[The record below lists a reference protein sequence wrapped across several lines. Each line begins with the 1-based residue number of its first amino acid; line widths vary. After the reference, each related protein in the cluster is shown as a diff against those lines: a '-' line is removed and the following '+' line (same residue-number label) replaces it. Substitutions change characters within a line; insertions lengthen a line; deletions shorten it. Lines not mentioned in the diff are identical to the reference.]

1 MLNKE
6 LFIKGYIEKIANKFE
21 LSNDLAFE
29 IFVSSVILNKDFDE
43 VFENISTIQKDKKG
57 NWSGANDGG
66 FDGIYID
73 SDEFLITVIQ
83 VKNQKNL
90 GENEIAKFIDD
101 FESIFVYSKSSKVL
115 NKTVQTKRDEYLS
128 LIHDGYMIEPKL
140 YFVFNGEINHQNNQ
154 RIKRFEDE
162 YEYLKIIDNNI
173 LFEKIE
179 NIIFQN
185 KKRKEIKFTFKA
197 EKSNISLKND
207 PQALISFSVANVKA
221 VNFRLKAIEL
231 CELIELEKKIN
242 KNIDT
247 LFSDNIRGYLGNNK
261 TNDKIRK
268 TLLSDEAEYFPFLN
282 NGITIVANIVNIPK
296 QLMGGVYNIMATNP
310 VIVNGLQTTRVIYD
324 IYQKNKNLLEGIDV
338 LVRLYETNDDELLE
352 QITDATN
359 TQSPISYRD
368 KISNKKFNQY
378 AKELFESYGI
388 GYITKKGDTFAN
400 IFSKSLKESVDNEV
414 VLKFWYASFF
424 ERPAFAK
431 SYKSKVMEFC
441 YEASSDE
448 KHPLYSLFDGNKNS
462 PLYLQLFISYKI
474 YDFVVKQRKLY
485 NKDDDFIYSA
495 DELMVFAIYKSLKV
509 QNKLS
514 LSLELLEIYNEQFQ
528 KIQQIVRK
536 EKDYKD
542 SINSTYSHNDYF
554 KSEKSFYDL
563 MQINQWKEDNKIE
576 FLKGE
581 I

>member
-6 LFIKGYIEKIANKFE
+6 LFIKGYLEKIANKFD

-29 IFVSSVILNKDFDE
+29 IFASSVILNKDFDE
-43 VFENISTIQKDKKG
+43 VFENCSTIEKDKKG

-66 FDGIYID
+66 FDGICID
-73 SDEFLITVIQ
+73 SDEFLITAIQ
-83 VKNQKNL
+83 VKNQNTSF
-90 GENEIAKFIDD
+90 ENEIAKFIDD
-101 FESIFVYSKSSKVL
+101 FESIFVYNKSSIVL

-128 LIHDGYMIEPKL
+128 LIHNGYIIEPKL
-140 YFVFNGEINHQNNQ
+140 YFVFNDKINNK

-162 YEYLKIIDNNI
+162 CEYLKVIDNNI
-173 LFEKIE
+173 LFERIE

-185 KKRKEIKFTFKA
+185 KKRKEINLTFKA

-207 PQALISFSVANVKA
+207 PQALISFSQPNVKA
-221 VNFRLKAIEL
+221 VNFSVMPLVMKNIVKM
-231 CELIELEKKIN
+231 EKKTN

-261 TNDKIRK
+261 TNDKIKK

-296 QLMGGVYNIMATNP
+296 QLMGGVYNIMTTNP

-324 IYQKNKNLLEGIDV
+324 IYQKDKDLLEGIDI
-338 LVRLYETNDDELLE
+338 LVRLYETNDDKLLE

-378 AKELFESYGI
+378 TKELFESNGI
-388 GYITKKGDTFAN
+388 GYITKNGDTFAN
-400 IFSKSLKESVDNEV
+400 IFSKNLKESVDNEV

-424 ERPAFAK
+424 ERPTFAK
-431 SYKSKVMEFC
+431 SYKSRVMEFC
-441 YEASSDE
+441 YEASSNE
-448 KHPLYSLFDGNKNS
+448 KHPLYLLFNGNKNS
-462 PLYLQLFISYKI
+462 PLYLQLLITYKI
-474 YDFVVKQRKLY
+474 YNFVVKQRKSY
-485 NKDDDFIYSA
+485 NGDDDFIYSA

-514 LSLELLEIYNEQFQ
+514 LDLELLEIYNEQFQ
-528 KIQQIVRK
+528 KIQQIVK
-536 EKDYKD
+536 NEKDYKN

-554 KSEKSFYDL
+554 KSEKSFYEL
-563 MQINQWKEDNKIE
+563 IQIN
-576 FLKGE
+576 
-581 I
+581 

>member
-6 LFIKGYIEKIANKFE
+6 LFIKGYIEKIANKFD

-43 VFENISTIQKDKKG
+43 VFENISTIEKDKKG

-73 SDEFLITVIQ
+73 SDEFLITAIQ

-101 FESIFVYSKSSKVL
+101 FESIFIYNKSSIIL
-115 NKTVQTKRDEYLS
+115 NKTVQTKKDEYLS
-128 LIHDGYMIEPKL
+128 LIHNGYIIEPKL
-140 YFVFNGEINHQNNQ
+140 YFVFNGEINHQNSQ

-162 YEYLKIIDNNI
+162 CEYLKIIDNNI
-173 LFEKIE
+173 LFERIE

-185 KKRKEIKFTFKA
+185 KKRKEINFTFRA

-207 PQALISFSVANVKA
+207 PQAIISFSVANVKA

-231 CELIELEKKIN
+231 CELIELEKKTN

-261 TNDKIRK
+261 TNDKIKK

-324 IYQKNKNLLEGIDV
+324 IYQKDKDLLEGIDI
-338 LVRLYETNDDELLE
+338 LVRLYETNDDKLLE

-378 AKELFESYGI
+378 TKELFESNGI
-388 GYITKKGDTFAN
+388 GYITKNGNTFAN
-400 IFSKSLKESVDNEV
+400 IFSKNLKESVDNEV

-424 ERPAFAK
+424 ERPTFAK
-431 SYKSKVMEFC
+431 SYKSRVMEFC

-448 KHPLYSLFDGNKNS
+448 KHPLYLLFNGNKNS
-462 PLYLQLFISYKI
+462 PLYLQLLITYKI
-474 YDFVVKQRKLY
+474 YDFVVKQRKSY
-485 NKDDDFIYSA
+485 NGDDDFIYSA

-514 LSLELLEIYNEQFQ
+514 LDIELLEIYKIQFQ
-528 KIQQIVRK
+528 KNQQIVKK
-536 EKDYKD
+536 EKDYKN

-563 MQINQWKEDNKIE
+563 MQTNQ
-576 FLKGE
+576 
-581 I
+581 